1 MRKIAANPF
10 DTSKN
15 EEYTQSVY
23 LVMDAPVVGFT
34 PTETKDLALGL
45 AGFASSANLL
55 KVLGRE
61 T

>member
-1 MRKIAANPF
+1 
-10 DTSKN
+10 
-15 EEYTQSVY
+15 
-23 LVMDAPVVGFT
+23 MDAPVVGFT
-34 PTETKDLALGL
+34 PAETKDLALGL